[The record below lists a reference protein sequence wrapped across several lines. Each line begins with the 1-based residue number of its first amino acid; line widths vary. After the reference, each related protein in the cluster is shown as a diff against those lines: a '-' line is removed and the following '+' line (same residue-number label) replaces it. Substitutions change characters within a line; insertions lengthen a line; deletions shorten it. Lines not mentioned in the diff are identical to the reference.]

1 MIKKL
6 RSISFLQQV
15 MEMAFAGWR
24 FFVLSPAFAIHWGF
38 HNEGYK
44 TNERKREVR
53 HNFLHFKTFLE
64 EKLMQYKDKNG
75 NFQLMYMN
83 NEAKKI
89 YENVQ
94 ERISFYTDF
103 SVA

>member
-6 RSISFLQQV
+6 RSIPFLQQV

-24 FFVLSPAFAIHWGF
+24 FFVLSPAFAIHRGF
-38 HNEGYK
+38 HNPGYK
-44 TNERKREVR
+44 TNDRKREVR
-53 HNFLHFKTFLE
+53 HNFLHFKTFFE

-75 NFQLMYMN
+75 SFQLMYMN

-94 ERISFYTDF
+94 KISALTPNFT
-103 SVA
+103 VA